1 MKQRDSKLLIF
12 ANISN
17 YNEKIII
24 GTIIIKNGIVEKYFD
39 EKRMSFL
46 ESILIKTKYM
56 QLKYFYDFICNQDI
70 NISDIKNISIKNTII
85 EIQNRDSMSFST
97 LDEAKK
103 LFFKF

>member
-1 MKQRDSKLLIF
+1 MIF

-103 LFFKF
+103 LFF

>member
-1 MKQRDSKLLIF
+1 MKQKDSKLLIF

-103 LFFKF
+103 LFF

>member
-1 MKQRDSKLLIF
+1 MKQKDSKLLIF

-24 GTIIIKNGIVEKYFD
+24 GTIIIRNGIVEKYFD

-70 NISDIKNISIKNTII
+70 NISDIKNIFNNTII

-97 LDEAKK
+97 LEESKK
-103 LFFKF
+103 LFF

>member
-46 ESILIKTKYM
+46 ESISIKTKYM

-103 LFFKF
+103 LFF

>member
-24 GTIIIKNGIVEKYFD
+24 GTIIIRNGIVEKYFD

-70 NISDIKNISIKNTII
+70 NISDIKNISINNTII

-103 LFFKF
+103 LFF

>member
-1 MKQRDSKLLIF
+1 MKQKDSKLLIF

-24 GTIIIKNGIVEKYFD
+24 GTIIIRNGIVEKYFD

-70 NISDIKNISIKNTII
+70 NISDIKNISINNTIN

-97 LDEAKK
+97 LEEAKK
-103 LFFKF
+103 LFF

>member
-1 MKQRDSKLLIF
+1 MKQRESKLLIF
-12 ANISN
+12 ANISS

-24 GTIIIKNGIVEKYFD
+24 GVIIVKNGIIEKYFD
-39 EKRMSFL
+39 DNRISFL

-56 QLKYFYDFICNQDI
+56 QLKYFYDFICNDNI
-70 NISDIKNISIKNTII
+70 NVSDIKNISINNSII

-103 LFFKF
+103 LFF

>member
-1 MKQRDSKLLIF
+1 MKQKDSKLLIF

-24 GTIIIKNGIVEKYFD
+24 GTIIIRNGIVEKYFD

-70 NISDIKNISIKNTII
+70 NISDIKNISINNAII

-97 LDEAKK
+97 LEESKK
-103 LFFKF
+103 LFF

>member
-1 MKQRDSKLLIF
+1 MKQKDSKLLIF

-97 LDEAKK
+97 LEEAKK
-103 LFFKF
+103 LFF

>member
-1 MKQRDSKLLIF
+1 MKQKDSKLLIF

-70 NISDIKNISIKNTII
+70 NISDIKNISINNTII

-97 LDEAKK
+97 LEEAKK
-103 LFFKF
+103 LFF

>member
-1 MKQRDSKLLIF
+1 MKQKDSKLLIF

-70 NISDIKNISIKNTII
+70 NISDIKNISINNTII

-103 LFFKF
+103 LFF

>member
-1 MKQRDSKLLIF
+1 MKQKDSKLLIF

-70 NISDIKNISIKNTII
+70 NISDIKNISINNTII

-97 LDEAKK
+97 LEESKK
-103 LFFKF
+103 LFF

>member
-70 NISDIKNISIKNTII
+70 NISVIKNISIKNTII

-103 LFFKF
+103 LFF

>member
-1 MKQRDSKLLIF
+1 MKQKDSKLLIF

-46 ESILIKTKYM
+46 ELILIKTKYM

-70 NISDIKNISIKNTII
+70 NISDIKNISINNTII

-103 LFFKF
+103 LFF

>member
-1 MKQRDSKLLIF
+1 MKQKDSKLLIF

-24 GTIIIKNGIVEKYFD
+24 GTIIIRNGIVEKYFD

-70 NISDIKNISIKNTII
+70 NISDIKNISINNTII
-85 EIQNRDSMSFST
+85 EIQNRNSMGFST
-97 LDEAKK
+97 LEEAKK
-103 LFFKF
+103 LFF

>member
-24 GTIIIKNGIVEKYFD
+24 GTIIIRNGIVEKYFD

-103 LFFKF
+103 LFF

>member
-1 MKQRDSKLLIF
+1 MKQKDSKLLIF

-56 QLKYFYDFICNQDI
+56 QLKYFYDFICNDNI
-70 NISDIKNISIKNTII
+70 NVSDIKNISINNSII

-97 LDEAKK
+97 LEEAKK
-103 LFFKF
+103 LFF

>member
-1 MKQRDSKLLIF
+1 MKQKDSKLLIF

-24 GTIIIKNGIVEKYFD
+24 GTIVIRNGIVEKYFD

-70 NISDIKNISIKNTII
+70 NISDIKNISINNTII

-97 LDEAKK
+97 LEEAKK
-103 LFFKF
+103 LFF

>member
-1 MKQRDSKLLIF
+1 MKQKDSKLLIF

-24 GTIIIKNGIVEKYFD
+24 GTIIIRNGIVEKYFD

-70 NISDIKNISIKNTII
+70 NISDKKNISINNTII

-97 LDEAKK
+97 LEEAKK
-103 LFFKF
+103 LFF

>member
-103 LFFKF
+103 LFF

>member
-1 MKQRDSKLLIF
+1 MKQKDSKLLIF

-24 GTIIIKNGIVEKYFD
+24 GTIIIRNGIVEKYFD

-97 LDEAKK
+97 LEEAKK
-103 LFFKF
+103 LFF

>member
-24 GTIIIKNGIVEKYFD
+24 GTIIIRNGIVEKYFD

-70 NISDIKNISIKNTII
+70 NISDIKNISINNTII

-97 LDEAKK
+97 LEESKK
-103 LFFKF
+103 LFF

>member
-1 MKQRDSKLLIF
+1 MKQRNSKLLIF

-17 YNEKIII
+17 KNEKIII
-24 GTIIIKNGIVEKYFD
+24 GAIIIKNGMVEKYFD

-103 LFFKF
+103 LFF

>member
-56 QLKYFYDFICNQDI
+56 QLKYFYDFICNQNI

-103 LFFKF
+103 LFF

>member
-1 MKQRDSKLLIF
+1 MKQKDSKLLIF

-24 GTIIIKNGIVEKYFD
+24 GTIIIRNGIVEKYFD
-39 EKRMSFL
+39 GKRMSFL

-97 LDEAKK
+97 LEEAKK
-103 LFFKF
+103 LFF

>member
-1 MKQRDSKLLIF
+1 MKQKDSKLLIF

-24 GTIIIKNGIVEKYFD
+24 GTIIIRNGIVEKYFD

-70 NISDIKNISIKNTII
+70 NISDIKNISINNTII
-85 EIQNRDSMSFST
+85 EIQNRDSMGFST
-97 LDEAKK
+97 LEEAKK
-103 LFFKF
+103 LFF

>member
-1 MKQRDSKLLIF
+1 MKQKDSKLLIF

-46 ESILIKTKYM
+46 ESVLIKTKYM

-70 NISDIKNISIKNTII
+70 NISDIKNISINNTII
-85 EIQNRDSMSFST
+85 EIQNRDSMGFST
-97 LDEAKK
+97 LEEAKK
-103 LFFKF
+103 LFF

>member
-1 MKQRDSKLLIF
+1 MKQKDSKLLIF

-46 ESILIKTKYM
+46 ESVLIKTKYM

-70 NISDIKNISIKNTII
+70 NISDIKNISINNTII
-85 EIQNRDSMSFST
+85 EIQNRDSMGFST
-97 LDEAKK
+97 LEEAKK
-103 LFFKF
+103 IFF

>member
-1 MKQRDSKLLIF
+1 MKQKDSKLLIF

-24 GTIIIKNGIVEKYFD
+24 GTIIIRNGIVEKYFD

-70 NISDIKNISIKNTII
+70 NISDIKNISINNAII

-97 LDEAKK
+97 LEEAKK
-103 LFFKF
+103 LFF

>member
-1 MKQRDSKLLIF
+1 MKQKDSKLLIF

-24 GTIIIKNGIVEKYFD
+24 GAIIIRNGMVEKYFD
-39 EKRMSFL
+39 EKRLSFL

-70 NISDIKNISIKNTII
+70 NISDIKNISINNTII

-103 LFFKF
+103 LFF

>member
-24 GTIIIKNGIVEKYFD
+24 GTIIIRNGIVEKYFD
-39 EKRMSFL
+39 KKRMSFL

-103 LFFKF
+103 LFF

>member
-24 GTIIIKNGIVEKYFD
+24 GTTIIKNGIVEKYFD

-103 LFFKF
+103 LFF

>member
-1 MKQRDSKLLIF
+1 MKQKDSKLLIF

-24 GTIIIKNGIVEKYFD
+24 GTIIIRNGIVEKYFD

-46 ESILIKTKYM
+46 QSILIKTKYM

-70 NISDIKNISIKNTII
+70 NISDIKNISINNTII

-97 LDEAKK
+97 LEEAKK
-103 LFFKF
+103 LFF

>member
-97 LDEAKK
+97 LEEAKK
-103 LFFKF
+103 LFF

>member
-24 GTIIIKNGIVEKYFD
+24 GTIIIRNGIVEKYFD

-70 NISDIKNISIKNTII
+70 NISDIKNISINNTII

-97 LDEAKK
+97 LEEAKK
-103 LFFKF
+103 LFF

>member
-1 MKQRDSKLLIF
+1 MVF

-24 GTIIIKNGIVEKYFD
+24 GAIIIKNGIVEKYFV

-85 EIQNRDSMSFST
+85 EIQNRDSMGFST

-103 LFFKF
+103 LFF

>member
-56 QLKYFYDFICNQDI
+56 QLKYFYDFICNQNI
-70 NISDIKNISIKNTII
+70 NISDIKNISINNTII

-103 LFFKF
+103 LFF

>member
-24 GTIIIKNGIVEKYFD
+24 GTIVIRNGIVEKYFD

-70 NISDIKNISIKNTII
+70 NISDIKNISINNTII

-97 LDEAKK
+97 LEEAKK
-103 LFFKF
+103 LFF

>member
-70 NISDIKNISIKNTII
+70 NISDIKNISINNTII

-103 LFFKF
+103 LFF

>member
-1 MKQRDSKLLIF
+1 MKQKDSKLLIF

-24 GTIIIKNGIVEKYFD
+24 GTIIIRNGIVEKYFD

-70 NISDIKNISIKNTII
+70 NISDIKNISINNTII

-97 LDEAKK
+97 LEESKK
-103 LFFKF
+103 LFF